1 MTIEAKTSRGM
12 TEAAAA
18 RLLNR
23 SWWVLGLRGLLAI
36 VLGIV
41 ALTRP
46 AMTMSL
52 FVRIL
57 GLYLLCDGVVTLFS
71 TFHAASRGKTFWP
84 YLFEGLVSFAVGVLG
99 LTRPGPVAM
108 ILLVLIATRA
118 IIVGIVEIGTGL
130 SARRLNST
138 ATFLLGLAGV
148 ASVAFGLLL
157 LGRPSVGVFALAW
170 SFGIYAIAFGLL
182 LDVQAL
188 RGRRA
193 SRRLEGQTA

>member
-1 MTIEAKTSRGM
+1 
-12 TEAAAA
+12 
-18 RLLNR
+18 
-23 SWWVLGLRGLLAI
+23 LAI

-52 FVRIL
+52 FVAIL
-57 GLYLLCDGVVTLFS
+57 SIYLLCDGVVTVFS
-71 TFHAASRGKTFWP
+71 AFHAASRGYTFWP
-84 YLFEGLVSFAVGVLG
+84 YLLEGVVSAGVGVLG
-99 LTRPGPVAM
+99 LVRPGPIAM
-108 ILLVLIATRA
+108 IMLVLIAARA
-118 IIVGIVEIGTGL
+118 LIVGVIEIGTGL
-130 SARRLNST
+130 SARRISST
-138 ATFLLGLAGV
+138 TMFLLGLAGV

-193 SRRLEGQTA
+193 TGGFEREAV